1 MSAARSTQRALI
13 AQQTVALR
21 ASWPSSRAVSL
32 AHSFSYK
39 CKTTRNGICY
49 TKGPAVE
56 TAYTGVINELRRS
69 ASRASGK
76 GALIS
81 DGISAANS
89 AAF

>member
-1 MSAARSTQRALI
+1 MSAARTPRALI
-13 AQQTVALR
+13 VHTVALR
-21 ASWPSSRAVSL
+21 AWPSSRAVSL

>member
-13 AQQTVALR
+13 AQTVALR